1 MTDRSQADSKKTPWD
16 WMGAEER
23 RLLGDVVAQPEEQA
37 RWCKAIVF
45 GTLPYMW
52 REKATV
58 VRELVYDK
66 LDLQPGH
73 RVLLIGECLRVCGF
87 VGDIRQRIG
96 PAGEIHEVDITGEAR
111 SAYLAGRRGR
121 GGQLATWQWR
131 YSAELPSRHFDSVAV
146 MQATQH
152 TDDWRETGQD
162 LLRVL
167 KPGRPLVL
175 AEITLSPKLKM
186 RAETDIH
193 IEAWIEK
200 IFSRIGW
207 SFDQTPYYSL
217 QDLRSAFDGLV
228 DTPETFE
235 WRGIEVFWARSKQG

>member
-1 MTDRSQADSKKTPWD
+1 MDQRETPWD

-52 REKATV
+52 REKAPV
-58 VRELVYDK
+58 VRQLAYDK
-66 LDLQPGH
+66 LKLGAGH

-87 VGDIRQRIG
+87 VNDIREQIG
-96 PAGEIHEVDITGEAR
+96 PAGEIHEVDITSEAR

-121 GGQLATWQWR
+121 GGQLATWHWQ
-131 YSAELPSRHFDSVAV
+131 YTQQLPARSFDSVAV

-152 TDDWRETGQD
+152 ADDWTDTGRE

-167 KPGRPLVL
+167 KPGRPIVL
-175 AEITLSPKLKM
+175 AEITLGAHIMAK
-186 RAETDIH
+186 AQVDIH

-207 SFDQTPYYSL
+207 PLDQTPYYSL
-217 QDLRSAFDGLV
+217 DQLLHAFDGLV
-228 DTPETFE
+228 AAPETFS
-235 WRGIEVFWARSKQG
+235 WKGIELFWGNNKSV